1 MNDRAASVFE
11 NYEIE
16 ILRILKGRGAL
27 LGETQEGW
35 LILKEYTGP
44 AARLEIQEKLL
55 EAVKEN
61 GFSRVEQ
68 LKRNKEGELIS
79 YDQDR
84 VPYIVKTY
92 FEGRECN
99 LKDVR
104 ECQSAARTLGRL
116 HTARGQPGIA
126 REYDVPAFCMENEYV
141 KHNRELK
148 KVRRYLREKSQKT
161 EFEIYLLHHYDFFYE
176 MALSAAEELQ
186 EYTADFDEEK
196 IREKGNFCHGDFQYH
211 NLLFTQGNFSVINFE
226 KYMLDNPVRDLYLF
240 LRKLLE
246 KNSWSV
252 SLGLNI
258 FTAYETE
265 RSLTDE
271 DRMQLY
277 YRFAYPEKF
286 WKIVNFYY
294 NNGKAWIPGRN
305 REKLENLLKQEAE
318 KKNFMNNVL
327 K

>member
-16 ILRILKGRGAL
+16 ILRILKRKRGAAGGNPGGL
-27 LGETQEGW
+27 VNPEG
-35 LILKEYTGP
+35 IYRS

-55 EAVKEN
+55 EAVMEN

-116 HTARGQPGIA
+116 HKAMCQPGIA
-126 REYDVPAFCMENEYV
+126 QDYDVPAFCMGNEYV

-196 IREKGNFCHGDFQYH
+196 IRGKG
-211 NLLFTQGNFSVINFE
+211 
-226 KYMLDNPVRDLYLF
+226 
-240 LRKLLE
+240 
-246 KNSWSV
+246 
-252 SLGLNI
+252 
-258 FTAYETE
+258 
-265 RSLTDE
+265 
-271 DRMQLY
+271 
-277 YRFAYPEKF
+277 
-286 WKIVNFYY
+286 
-294 NNGKAWIPGRN
+294 
-305 REKLENLLKQEAE
+305 
-318 KKNFMNNVL
+318 
-327 K
+327 

>member
-116 HTARGQPGIA
+116 HKAMCQPGIA

-148 KVRRYLREKSQKT
+148 KVRRYLREKS
-161 EFEIYLLHHYDFFYE
+161 
-176 MALSAAEELQ
+176 
-186 EYTADFDEEK
+186 
-196 IREKGNFCHGDFQYH
+196 
-211 NLLFTQGNFSVINFE
+211 
-226 KYMLDNPVRDLYLF
+226 
-240 LRKLLE
+240 
-246 KNSWSV
+246 
-252 SLGLNI
+252 
-258 FTAYETE
+258 
-265 RSLTDE
+265 
-271 DRMQLY
+271 
-277 YRFAYPEKF
+277 
-286 WKIVNFYY
+286 
-294 NNGKAWIPGRN
+294 
-305 REKLENLLKQEAE
+305 
-318 KKNFMNNVL
+318 
-327 K
+327 